1 MASFLASLANP
12 SRCAPRATHPGR
24 LSPSL
29 RIRAVPRPRVGSSAS
44 DAPSLSLSLD
54 ERKQLL
60 IRLCA
65 NTDRGKNASAE
76 TAAAIESTVRAL
88 ESMNAT
94 RDPATS
100 SKISGKWALIY
111 TGASAADAAR
121 RAAKEGVIGSA
132 LTEVTG
138 SSGNVSSVK
147 SDTKNASTGNARLA
161 RYLQGGASAD
171 ESALPTRDVDAQKK
185 KKKPLGR
192 TIGTL
197 NVRRVVENLGN
208 FQDIDLESG
217 VVFNRAELRVLG
229 QSVKITIEASC
240 APVAAPE
247 FGEENVRLAVAFREV
262 RFELGAAPPFS
273 APLGWIND
281 GKGPEGW
288 LDTTYLDDDMRLGR
302 GDKGSTFVTVRRG
315 A

>member
-1 MASFLASLANP
+1 MPSSVTSFATP
-12 SRCAPRATHPGR
+12 GRAPRATTPGR
-24 LSPSL
+24 LSPS

-44 DAPSLSLSLD
+44 DAPESLSLD

-65 NTDRGKNASAE
+65 NTDRGKNASPE
-76 TAAAIESTVRAL
+76 TAALIETQVRAL
-88 ESMNAT
+88 EAANAT

-100 SKISGKWALIY
+100 AKISGKWALIY
-111 TGASAADAAR
+111 TGASAADAAS

-138 SSGNVSSVK
+138 SSGNASPIK
-147 SDTKNASTGNARLA
+147 ADASTGNARLA
-161 RYLQGGASAD
+161 RILQSGASGAAAPG
-171 ESALPTRDVDAQKK
+171 ETNA
-185 KKKPLGR
+185 PLGR
-192 TIGTL
+192 RIGT
-197 NVRRVVENLGN
+197 VDAKGVAENLGN
-208 FQDIDLESG
+208 FQEIDLANG
-217 VVFNRAELRVLG
+217 LVRNRAELKFLG
-229 QSVKITIEASC
+229 QPVKITIEASC
-240 APVAAPE
+240 APVPAPE
-247 FGEENVRLAVAFREV
+247 FGDEDVRLAVAFREV
-262 RFELGAAPPFS
+262 RVEIGSLPPLI

-315 A
+315 ER

>member
-1 MASFLASLANP
+1 M
-12 SRCAPRATHPGR
+12 
-24 LSPSL
+24 
-29 RIRAVPRPRVGSSAS
+29 PRPRVGSSAS
-44 DAPSLSLSLD
+44 DAPESPSLY

-65 NTDRGKNASAE
+65 NTDRGKKASPE
-76 TAAAIESTVRAL
+76 TAALIETQVRAL
-88 ESMNAT
+88 EAANAT

-111 TGASAADAAR
+111 TGASAADAAS

-138 SSGNVSSVK
+138 SSGNASPIK
-147 SDTKNASTGNARLA
+147 ADASTGNARLA
-161 RYLQGGASAD
+161 RILQSGASGAAAPG
-171 ESALPTRDVDAQKK
+171 ETNA
-185 KKKPLGR
+185 PLGR
-192 TIGTL
+192 RIGT
-197 NVRRVVENLGN
+197 VDAKGVVENLGN
-208 FQDIDLESG
+208 FQDIDLANG
-217 VVFNRAELRVLG
+217 LVRNRAELKFLG
-229 QSVKITIEASC
+229 QPVEITIEASC
-240 APVAAPE
+240 APVPAPE
-247 FGEENVRLAVAFREV
+247 FGDEDVRLAVAFREV
-262 RFELGAAPPFS
+262 RVEIGSLPPLV

-315 A
+315 ER